1 MRPFKSGF
9 HQSVR
14 FIILSALTPTILNQQ
29 VLSFSL
35 QASSLREREHEY
47 RAGIE
52 LKPSYSA
59 SDCSNNLAN
68 GASSKGG
75 ELKFIPFASK
85 LNLKLEAVR
94 FLMRQNQN
102 VLDLSCC
109 FFRLEVHHQGAPV
122 QQLQQHGELIISE
135 QKIIQL

>member
-1 MRPFKSGF
+1 M
-9 HQSVR
+9 
-14 FIILSALTPTILNQQ
+14 LSALTPTILNQQ
-29 VLSFSL
+29 ILSFSL
-35 QASSLREREHEY
+35 QTSSLREREHEY

-102 VLDLSCC
+102 VLDLSC
-109 FFRLEVHHQGAPV
+109 
-122 QQLQQHGELIISE
+122 
-135 QKIIQL
+135 